1 MAKKQ
6 KSRTTKS
13 PPMQDWVFRL
23 GVQSVYPSSKVRN
36 IWFLSRLS
44 FSQTLKMRQKQD
56 ISHHNFIEKFKN
68 KFVKT
73 SLWPSLPH
81 MNTTKNHSRNF
92 FLSLLYSNA
101 FAKVFEGLLFHKVEV
116 RSRNPIYFDFTLMRY
131 LLRTKADK
139 LFLCRA
145 NVLWYS

>member
-1 MAKKQ
+1 MAQKQ

-13 PPMQDWVFRL
+13 PLMQDWVFRL

-81 MNTTKNHSRNF
+81 MNTTKTIPGI
-92 FLSLLYSNA
+92 FLSLPFTPTPSLR
-101 FAKVFEGLLFHKVEV
+101 FLKVY
-116 RSRNPIYFDFTLMRY
+116 YFTKLKYVHEIQFTLI
-131 LLRTKADK
+131 LLWWDIFWELKPK
-139 LFLCRA
+139 NLFFVERST
-145 NVLWYS
+145 NVLL